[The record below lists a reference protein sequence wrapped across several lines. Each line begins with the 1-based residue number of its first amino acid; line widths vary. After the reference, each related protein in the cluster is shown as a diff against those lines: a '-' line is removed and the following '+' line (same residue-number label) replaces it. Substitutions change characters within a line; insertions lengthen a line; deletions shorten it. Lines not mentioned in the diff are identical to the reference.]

1 MIIIIIYILMFH
13 QIIPENNKETSN
25 IGFTLLAGFLA
36 MTVLDFGI
44 WVIMKYSRIAV
55 NEVTETLT
63 PKNIFYNV
71 ILKVFLNLI
80 KKLCWDYVYY
90 TLPFVIFNFGIKYL
104 IKIYKRSKLI
114 NEIFNDI
121 KSRLIE
127 IYNSN
132 AANGVSGITE
142 GEIINNY
149 SIRYNITFNDFNR
162 NFMPKLRELRK
173 GNYYIK
179 EKEEII
185 NGHKQLLWYWNE

>member
-104 IKIYKRSKLI
+104 IKIICIILKIRNLTKI
-114 NEIFNDI
+114 I
-121 KSRLIE
+121 KMKI
-127 IYNSN
+127 
-132 AANGVSGITE
+132 
-142 GEIINNY
+142 
-149 SIRYNITFNDFNR
+149 
-162 NFMPKLRELRK
+162 MK
-173 GNYYIK
+173 
-179 EKEEII
+179 
-185 NGHKQLLWYWNE
+185 